1 MRNSKNLHISFH
13 ISSEVC
19 EKKFGRIFA
28 TVRESSPYLSIKSQP
43 PTLHHIYR
51 ITKQRNKPG
60 AEAKNREQKRKKRK
74 PMRKRTKNE
83 TKRKK
88 KIKMTPCMLFSSVL
102 KHTYKRN
109 TYFFSFIN
117 GQQGPTE

>member
-1 MRNSKNLHISFH
+1 M
-13 ISSEVC
+13 
-19 EKKFGRIFA
+19 
-28 TVRESSPYLSIKSQP
+28 
-43 PTLHHIYR
+43 
-51 ITKQRNKPG
+51 TKQRNKPG

-109 TYFFSFIN
+109 TYFFTLKMASKA
-117 GQQGPTE
+117 TRMSH